1 MPRSVNTRID
11 RRKNSAIGR
20 TFDAMF
26 GKLSNIFG
34 KKEVIHEHISFS
46 DLKVDVHS
54 HFIPGIDD
62 GAETIEDS
70 LAMIAGMKELGY
82 SKVITTPHVMSDFYR
97 NSSEDIQRG
106 CDRVREALL
115 KENIDIE
122 IECAAEYYLD
132 AELMQKVKAKD
143 LLTFGANYV
152 LFELPFI
159 GEPANFT
166 SVVFEMQL
174 AGYQPV
180 LAHPERYGFW
190 HNDISKYQDIADKG
204 VLLQL
209 NMNSLTGHYSPAVK
223 KVAEEMVQN
232 DLISLIG
239 SDCHN
244 IRHIDLMKRAAC
256 TASMHALL
264 NKGQLKNATL

>member
-1 MPRSVNTRID
+1 
-11 RRKNSAIGR
+11 
-20 TFDAMF
+20 MF
-26 GKLSNIFG
+26 GKLSNIFR
-34 KKEVIHEHISFS
+34 KKELVLDPIAFS

-62 GAETIEDS
+62 GAETMEDS
-70 LAMIAGMKELGY
+70 VAMIAGMQGLGY
-82 SKVITTPHVMSDFYR
+82 SKVITTPHVMSDYYR
-97 NSSEDIQRG
+97 NSSDDIRRG
-106 CDRVREALL
+106 CDAVREALR
-115 KENIDIE
+115 KENIDVE
-122 IECAAEYYLD
+122 IECAAEDYLE
-132 AELMQKVKAKD
+132 AELMAKVKAKD
-143 LLTFGANYV
+143 LLTFGENYV

-159 GEPANFT
+159 GEPANFS

-190 HNDISKYQDIADKG
+190 HNDISKYQELADKG
-204 VLLQL
+204 ILLQL

-223 KVAEEMVQN
+223 KIAAEMVQN
-232 DLISLIG
+232 DLISLVG

-256 TASMHALL
+256 NASMHELMS
-264 NKGQLKNATL
+264 KGKLKNATL